1 MDKDKMEA
9 DLAQAQSNLQSIV
22 SQIRSHQEQ
31 LVQLQEEALRLD
43 GIIRYLYGL
52 LNPEMP
58 EGEKQKV
65 D

>member
-1 MDKDKMEA
+1 MDKDKVEA
-9 DLAQAQSNLQSIV
+9 DLAQAQSKLQSIIG
-22 SQIRSHQEQ
+22 QIRFHQEQ

-58 EGEKQKV
+58 EEEKHKV